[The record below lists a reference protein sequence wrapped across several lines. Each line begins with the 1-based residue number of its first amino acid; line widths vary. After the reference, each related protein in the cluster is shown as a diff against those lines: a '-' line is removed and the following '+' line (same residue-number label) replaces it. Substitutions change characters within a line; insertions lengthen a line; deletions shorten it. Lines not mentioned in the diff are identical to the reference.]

1 MGYSFQRNEAII
13 QSKTKELFG
22 VGAVVTAS
30 SYLVL
35 VVDFMLIG
43 WILGADAVAAAG
55 LCDSFVDIAEFP
67 GFVLSSSGPIAAGIL
82 MGKRQYRQANGV
94 FTLSFLVALA
104 GGILCWCLLP
114 FCDAFGS
121 LLAGADS
128 AIAGEAA
135 RYTFFVLAA
144 SPFIALNLVLSGFA
158 ILDNH
163 SKLAMGQVVTA
174 NVVNIVLDIVLMKFL
189 HMGVAGASAASMM
202 GNIAGIAVG
211 LPYLLSKK
219 RTFRFTMQPR
229 ALRET
234 CRALASSSVSFSVD
248 KASRIFSTL
257 IVNLLLMRYTGSVGV
272 ALYAVYGRLK
282 FVLRILAGGALQTI
296 SNLGSMLYGE
306 RDFFGIRK
314 MLSLLL
320 KYTYAIVLAVVV
332 VLAAFSVPFLRSYGI
347 DTEVPGTHTLLA
359 FRMMLL
365 CLPFLWCNELLA
377 RFYPVIQRQKLS
389 VLLLT
394 LQYVV
399 CKILLLLLA
408 VAAIV
413 QWDASRLPAVAL
425 WCFLT
430 EVLSLAVTLFWE
442 KLRYKQ
448 IALFGMKDRGD
459 LDCHTFSIP
468 GKPESVADIHRE
480 IDYFCRQNQIPRNKG
495 NLLSIAFEEAAL
507 NIIHHGKQVD
517 MIDICLL
524 LEDGNLIVRIRD
536 NGVQFDPLSYEDEND
551 ILQRN
556 NINLLE
562 RLADQKI
569 YTRIMNMNN
578 TVLSLRLEVP
588 QDAQPNGQ

>member
-1 MGYSFQRNEAII
+1 MGYAYQRNEAII
-13 QSKTKELFG
+13 RSKTREFFG

-67 GFVLSSSGPIAAGIL
+67 GFVISSSGPIAAGIL
-82 MGKRQYRQANGV
+82 LGKRQYRLADGV
-94 FTLSFLVALA
+94 FTLSFLISLA
-104 GGILCWCLLP
+104 GGMVCWCLLP
-114 FCDAFGS
+114 FCDSFGV
-121 LLAGADS
+121 LLAGSDS
-128 AIAGEAA
+128 VIAGEAA
-135 RYTFFVLAA
+135 RYTFFVIAA
-144 SPFIALNLVLSGFA
+144 SPFVALNLVISGFA

-163 SKLAMGQVVTA
+163 SKLAMGQVITA
-174 NVVNIVLDIVLMKFL
+174 NVVNIILDIVLMKYL

-211 LPYLLSKK
+211 LPYLLSPK
-219 RTFRFTMQPR
+219 RTFHFTMQIR
-229 ALRET
+229 ELRET
-234 CRALASSSVSFSVD
+234 FRPLASASLSFSVD
-248 KASRIFSTL
+248 KTSRIFSTL
-257 IVNLLLMRYTGSVGV
+257 IVNLLLMRYAGSIGV

-296 SNLGSMLYGE
+296 SSLGSMLYGE

-320 KYTYAIVLAVVV
+320 KYTYAIVMAVVV
-332 VLAAFSVPFLRSYGI
+332 MLTFLSAAFLRSYGI
-347 DTEVPGTHTLLA
+347 DPDAPGMHTLFA
-359 FRMMLL
+359 FRLMLL
-365 CLPFLWCNELLA
+365 CLPFLWCNELLS
-377 RFYPVIQRQKLS
+377 RFYPVIQRQNLS

-399 CKILLLLLA
+399 CKILLLLLT

-413 QWDASRLPAVAL
+413 QWDLSRLPAVAL
-425 WCFLT
+425 WCLLT
-430 EVLSLAVTLFWE
+430 EVLSLAVTLLWE
-442 KLRYKQ
+442 KVRYKQ
-448 IALFGMKDRGD
+448 IAVFSMKDRGD
-459 LDCHTFSIP
+459 PDCHTFSIT

-480 IDYFCRQNQIPRNKG
+480 IDYFCHQNQLPRNKG
-495 NLLSIAFEEAAL
+495 NLLAIAFEEAAL
-507 NIIHHGKQVD
+507 NIINHGKQVD

-536 NGVQFDPLSYEDEND
+536 NGPLFNPLAYEDEND
-551 ILQRN
+551 ILQMN

-562 RLADQKI
+562 RLADQKT

-578 TVLSLRLEVP
+578 TVLSISLEAS
-588 QDAQPNGQ
+588 QDE

>member
-1 MGYSFQRNEAII
+1 MGYSYQRNETII
-13 QSKTKELFG
+13 RSKTKEFFG

-67 GFVLSSSGPIAAGIL
+67 GFVISSSGPIAAGIL
-82 MGKRQYRQANGV
+82 MGKRQYRQADGV
-94 FTLSFLVALA
+94 FTLSFLISLA
-104 GGILCWCLLP
+104 GGVLCWCLLP
-114 FCDAFGS
+114 FCNAFGS
-121 LLAGADS
+121 LLAGSDS

-135 RYTFFVLAA
+135 RYTFFVIAA
-144 SPFIALNLVLSGFA
+144 APFIALNLVISGFA

-174 NVVNIVLDIVLMKFL
+174 NVVNIVLDIVLMKFM

-202 GNIAGIAVG
+202 GNIAGIVVG

-219 RTFRFTMQPR
+219 RTFHFTLQFR
-229 ALRET
+229 ELRET
-234 CRALASSSVSFSVD
+234 CRALGSASVSFSVD

-257 IVNLLLMRYTGSVGV
+257 IVNLLLMRYTGSLGV

-296 SNLGSMLYGE
+296 SSLGSMLYGE
-306 RDFFGIRK
+306 RDFFGIRN

-320 KYTYAIVLAVVV
+320 KYTYAIVIAVVC
-332 VLAAFSVPFLRSYGI
+332 VLAIFSAAFLRSYGI
-347 DTEVPGTHTLLA
+347 DPNAPGMHTLFA
-359 FRMMLL
+359 FRLMLL

-377 RFYPVIQRQKLS
+377 RFYPVIQRQNLS
-389 VLLLT
+389 VLLLS

-399 CKILLLLLA
+399 CKILILLLG

-413 QWDASRLPAVAL
+413 RWGLPPLPVVAL

-430 EVLSLAVTLFWE
+430 EIFSSAITLLWE
-442 KLRYKQ
+442 KVRYKQ
-448 IALFGMKDRGD
+448 IAIFSMKDRGD
-459 LDCHTFSIP
+459 PDCHTFSIT

-480 IDYFCRQNQIPRNKG
+480 IDYFCQQNQIPRNKG
-495 NLLSIAFEEAAL
+495 NLLAIAFEEAAL
-507 NIIHHGKQVD
+507 NIINHGNHVD
-517 MIDICLL
+517 TIDICLL

-536 NGVQFDPLSYEDEND
+536 NGSQFDPLTYEDEHD
-551 ILQRN
+551 ILQMN

-562 RLADQKI
+562 RLADQKT

-578 TVLSLRLEVP
+578 TVLSIRLEVP
-588 QDAQPNGQ
+588 QNE

>member
-1 MGYSFQRNEAII
+1 MGYSYQRNETII
-13 QSKTKELFG
+13 RNKTREFFG

-67 GFVLSSSGPIAAGIL
+67 GFVISSSGPIAVGIL
-82 MGKRQYRQANGV
+82 MGKRQYRQADGV
-94 FTLSFLVALA
+94 FTLSFLISLA
-104 GGILCWCLLP
+104 GGVLCWCLLP
-114 FCDAFGS
+114 FCDTFGT
-121 LLAGADS
+121 LLAGSDS
-128 AIAGEAA
+128 VIAQEAA
-135 RYTFFVLAA
+135 RYTFFVIAA
-144 SPFIALNLVLSGFA
+144 SPFIALNLVISGFA

-174 NVVNIVLDIVLMKFL
+174 NAVNIVLDIVLMKFL

-219 RTFRFTMQPR
+219 RTFHFTLEFR
-229 ALRET
+229 ELRET
-234 CRALASSSVSFSVD
+234 CRALGSASVSFSVD
-248 KASRIFSTL
+248 KASRMFSTL
-257 IVNLLLMRYTGSVGV
+257 VVNLLLMRYTGSIGV

-296 SNLGSMLYGE
+296 SSLGSMLYGE
-306 RDFFGIRK
+306 RDFFGIRN

-320 KYTYAIVLAVVV
+320 KYTYAIVMAVVIA
-332 VLAAFSVPFLRSYGI
+332 LTIFSAAFLRSYGI
-347 DTEVPGTHTLLA
+347 DPYAPGTHTLFA
-359 FRMMLL
+359 FRLMLL

-377 RFYPVIQRQKLS
+377 RFYPVIQRQNLS

-399 CKILLLLLA
+399 CKILILLLS
-408 VAAIV
+408 VAAII
-413 QWDASRLPAVAL
+413 QWDASPLPAVAL

-430 EVLSLAVTLFWE
+430 EVLSLAITLIWE
-442 KLRYKQ
+442 KAQYKQ
-448 IALFGMKDRGD
+448 ISILGMKDRGD
-459 LDCHTFSIP
+459 LDCHTFSIT
-468 GKPESVADIHRE
+468 GRPESVANIHRE
-480 IDYFCRQNQIPRNKG
+480 IDYFCQQNRIPRNKG

-507 NIIHHGKQVD
+507 NIINHGKQVD
-517 MIDICLL
+517 TIDICLL

-536 NGVQFDPLSYEDEND
+536 NGPQFDPLAYVDEND
-551 ILQRN
+551 ILQMN
-556 NINLLE
+556 NIRLLE
-562 RLADQKI
+562 RLADQKT

-578 TVLSLRLEVP
+578 TVLSISLE
-588 QDAQPNGQ
+588 ASAE

>member
-1 MGYSFQRNEAII
+1 MGYSYQRNEAII
-13 QSKTKELFG
+13 RSKTREFFG

-67 GFVLSSSGPIAAGIL
+67 GFVISSGGPIAAGIL
-82 MGKRQYRQANGV
+82 LGKRQHRQADGV
-94 FTLSFLVALA
+94 FTLSFLIALA

-114 FCDAFGS
+114 FCDAFGRM
-121 LLAGADS
+121 LAGS
-128 AIAGEAA
+128 EGAIAEAA
-135 RYTFFVLAA
+135 AGYTFFVIVA
-144 SPFIALNLVLSGFA
+144 SPFVAMNLVISAFA

-163 SKLAMGQVVTA
+163 SKLAMAQVITA
-174 NVVNIVLDIVLMKFL
+174 NVVNIVLDIVLMKFV

-202 GNIAGIAVG
+202 GNIAGILVG
-211 LPYLLSKK
+211 LPYLRSKK
-219 RTFRFTMQPR
+219 RTFHFTREFQ

-234 CRALASSSVSFSVD
+234 CRELASASVSFSVD
-248 KASRIFSTL
+248 KISRIFSTL
-257 IVNLLLMRYTGSVGV
+257 IVNLLLMRYAGSIGV

-296 SNLGSMLYGE
+296 SSLGSMLFGE

-314 MLSLLL
+314 MMAILL
-320 KYTYAIVLAVVV
+320 KYTYAIVLAVMV
-332 VLAAFSVPFLRSYGI
+332 VLMLFSGTFLRTYGI
-347 DTEVPGTHTLLA
+347 DPNAPGTHTLLA
-359 FRMMLL
+359 FRIMLV

-377 RFYPVIQRQKLS
+377 RFYPVIQRQNLS

-399 CKILLLLLA
+399 CKILILLA
-408 VAAIV
+408 GVALIARWNV
-413 QWDASRLPAVAL
+413 SSLPVVAL

-430 EVLSLAVTLFWE
+430 EVLSLVITWFWE
-442 KLRYKQ
+442 KVRYKQ
-448 IALFGMKDRGD
+448 IAMFSMKDRGE
-459 LDCHTFSIP
+459 LDCHTFSIT

-480 IDYFCRQNQIPRNKG
+480 IDYFCQQNRIPRNKG
-495 NLLSIAFEEAAL
+495 NLLAIAFEEAAL
-507 NIIHHGKQVD
+507 NIINHGGQVD
-517 MIDICLL
+517 TIDICLL

-536 NGVQFDPLSYEDEND
+536 NGPQFDPLTYEDADD
-551 ILQRN
+551 ILQMN
-556 NINLLE
+556 NIKLLE
-562 RLADQKI
+562 RLADQKT

-578 TVLSLRLEVP
+578 TVLSIRLGVP
-588 QDAQPNGQ
+588 QHV

>member
-1 MGYSFQRNEAII
+1 
-13 QSKTKELFG
+13 
-22 VGAVVTAS
+22 
-30 SYLVL
+30 
-35 VVDFMLIG
+35 
-43 WILGADAVAAAG
+43 
-55 LCDSFVDIAEFP
+55 
-67 GFVLSSSGPIAAGIL
+67 
-82 MGKRQYRQANGV
+82 MGKRQYRQADGV
-94 FTLSFLVALA
+94 FTLSFLISLA

-114 FCDAFGS
+114 FCDVFGR
-121 LLAGADS
+121 LLAGTDT

-135 RYTFFVLAA
+135 RYTFFVIAA
-144 SPFIALNLVLSGFA
+144 APFIALNLVISGFA

-163 SKLAMGQVVTA
+163 SKLAMAQVVTA
-174 NVVNIVLDIVLMKFL
+174 NVVNIVLDIVLMKFV

-219 RTFRFTMQPR
+219 RTLHFTRKLQE
-229 ALRET
+229 LREL
-234 CRALASSSVSFSVD
+234 CRTLGSASVSFSVD

-257 IVNLLLMRYTGSVGV
+257 IVNLLLMRYAGSLGV

-320 KYTYAIVLAVVV
+320 RYTYTIVMAVVIVLAVFS
-332 VLAAFSVPFLRSYGI
+332 AAFLRSYGI
-347 DTEVPGTHTLLA
+347 DPNAPGMQTLLA
-359 FRMMLL
+359 FRLMLL
-365 CLPFLWCNELLA
+365 CLPFLWGNELLA
-377 RFYPVIQRQKLS
+377 RFYPVIQRQNLS
-389 VLLLT
+389 VLLLS

-399 CKILLLLLA
+399 CKILILLLG

-413 QWDASRLPAVAL
+413 RWGLNPLPTVAL
-425 WCFLT
+425 WCLLT
-430 EVLSLAVTLFWE
+430 EVLSLAITLVWE
-442 KLRYKQ
+442 KLRYNQ

-459 LDCHTFSIP
+459 PDCHTFSIA

-480 IDYFCRQNQIPRNKG
+480 IDYFCQQNKIPRNKG

-507 NIIHHGKQVD
+507 NIINHGVQVGT
-517 MIDICLL
+517 IDICLL

-536 NGVQFDPLSYEDEND
+536 NGLQFDPLAYEDKND
-551 ILQRN
+551 ILQIN

-562 RLADQKI
+562 QLADQKA

-578 TVLSLRLEVP
+578 TVLSIRLEAA
-588 QDAQPNGQ
+588 QDE